1 MLVEATEHLIKG
13 IVEHPDE
20 VDVEERTI
28 RGSRPGQ
35 LLRVRVHPL
44 DMGRVIGRS
53 GRTATALRRVVN
65 ALADGRSV
73 RIDFVDVSER

>member
-1 MLVEATEHLIKG
+1 MLVEVAEHLIKG
-13 IVEHPDE
+13 IVEHPDD

-28 RGSRPGQ
+28 KGPRPGRLIQ
-35 LLRVRVHPL
+35 VRVHPL

-73 RIDFVDVSER
+73 RIDFVDVTER